1 MKNKKFIS
9 IFMAITLFMTSFTIS
24 FAENVSKEYTEIGA
38 SPEIDGSTETDIST
52 GISESTEADEST
64 DLSQSNEASSSNE
77 NTSIDSDKSLDFDT
91 FCKNANPFAFTQPK
105 LERLQGNNYETAAK
119 IADKQNYTS
128 VILVNLDNKI
138 ADGLSASGLSG
149 ATNSPILLTQAN
161 AIPNVTM
168 QRISSNVNK
177 VYIIG
182 GTNSISSAV
191 ESNLKSAGKTVI
203 RIQGSDRVDTSI
215 KVANEIQKTVSSK
228 YVFLVNGF
236 TGEADAISISP
247 VASMYKSP
255 IILTDGN
262 KSNYNTSNKECYVI
276 GGPNNMTD
284 TIVSNN
290 NATRISGNDRFATN
304 EEVINSFIDT
314 EAYCSLIENENLSF
328 NIVDGYNLPGG
339 LLASTISKNS
349 LFSLVS
355 SSSDKGYLY
364 IANKIVACGSLD
376 ESIINN
382 CLNPYPV
389 YNEMF
394 GMWTSETNDDKELN
408 VDPDFLMTFIG
419 GEPEN
424 INYENSLYKIKKI
437 NATEKSVIIEET
449 TGSIK
454 KYTKLTNL
462 NSTRL
467 KLETSSDMINWKNA
481 EYFISVFSEE
491 GQMLLYDSE
500 MEFSRNKAMR
510 IIRICKTKTLG
521 VVFDVTLSAIC
532 WKYGFTSVKS
542 YITKKGVQAS
552 KRIFTK
558 TLASR
563 LVAKGAGPLAG
574 AMTAAV
580 NFALGYASVGNATA
594 KWIDKVD
601 PKPNNGY
608 IEVGRK

>member
-24 FAENVSKEYTEIGA
+24 FAENDFNEYTEIGE
-38 SPEIDGSTETDIST
+38 SNKIDESTET
-52 GISESTEADEST
+52 SESDIDQT
-64 DLSQSNEASSSNE
+64 DGTSSSND
-77 NTSIDSDKSLDFDT
+77 NTIETDKSLDFDS

-119 IADKQNYTS
+119 IADKQNYNS
-128 VILVNLDNKI
+128 VILVNLDNNI

-149 ATNSPILLTQAN
+149 ATNSPILLTQTN
-161 AIPNVTM
+161 TIPDVTM
-168 QRISSNVNK
+168 QRISSKVNK

-182 GTNSISSAV
+182 GTNSISQNV
-191 ESNLKSAGKTVI
+191 ENKIKSAGKTVI
-203 RIQGSDRVDTSI
+203 RIQGSDRIDTSI
-215 KVANEIQKTVSSK
+215 KVANEIQKNVNSK

-236 TGEADAISISP
+236 NGEADAISISP
-247 VASMYKSP
+247 VSSIYKSP

-262 KSNYNTSNKECYVI
+262 KTNYTTSNKECYVI
-276 GGPNNMTD
+276 GGPNNMSN
-284 TIVSNN
+284 TIVSNT
-290 NATRISGNDRFATN
+290 NATRISGNDRFETN
-304 EEVINSFIDT
+304 EEVVNAFIDT
-314 EAYCSLIENENLSF
+314 ESYCSLIENENLSF
-328 NIVDGYNLPGG
+328 NIVDGYNLSGG
-339 LLASTISKNS
+339 LLASTISKDA
-349 LFSLVS
+349 LFCLVS
-355 SSSDKGYLY
+355 PSSDKGYMY
-364 IANKIVACGSLD
+364 IANKIVAFGSLD

-394 GMWTSETNDDKELN
+394 GMWTSESNEDKELN

-437 NATEKSVIIEET
+437 NASEKSVIIEET

-454 KYTKLTNL
+454 KYTKLTNI

-467 KLETSSDMINWKNA
+467 KLETSSDMINWKNV

-491 GQMLLYDSE
+491 GQMLQYDSE
-500 MEFSRNKAMR
+500 MDFQRNKAKR

-521 VVFDVTLSAIC
+521 VSFDVILTGIC
-532 WKYGFTSVKS
+532 WKYGFNSVKS

-552 KRIFTK
+552 RRIFTK

-580 NFALGYASVGNATA
+580 NFALGYASVGGAAA
-594 KWIDKVD
+594 KWLDSID
-601 PKPNNGY
+601 PRPSNGY
-608 IEVGRK
+608 IEVGR